1 MLFRKLNIKTV
12 CKSFKENKITI
23 FTEDYSKDKLI
34 LMKNFEY
41 TKLNATSLQF
51 KMIKRIYINYK

>member
-34 LMKNFEY
+34 LMKKIFEY

-51 KMIKRIYINYK
+51 K